1 MCRLSR
7 VTWRRVVPNNPS
19 DRLMTMNDL
28 ISALTTHV
36 FTIGGKDITWLS
48 LFFAIAFISLTW

>member
-1 MCRLSR
+1 
-7 VTWRRVVPNNPS
+7 
-19 DRLMTMNDL
+19 MNDL